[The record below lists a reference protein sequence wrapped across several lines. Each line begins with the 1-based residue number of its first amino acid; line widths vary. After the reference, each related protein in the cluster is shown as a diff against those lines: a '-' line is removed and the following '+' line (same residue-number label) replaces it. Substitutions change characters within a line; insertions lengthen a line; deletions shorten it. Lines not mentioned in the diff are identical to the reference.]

1 MVAFPV
7 TTASPQGRQA
17 AAEPYVLNRPGP
29 VRLDERGQA
38 ILEYA
43 IIVAVIGACLVA
55 ILGLVGRAT
64 QKVYTQTAATVARQ
78 SAVPASFSGP
88 QLGGGGAA
96 LGISAHDPGGPGE
109 PPDSA
114 GADSSDTARP

>member
-1 MVAFPV
+1 
-7 TTASPQGRQA
+7 
-17 AAEPYVLNRPGP
+17 VLNRVSR

-43 IIVAVIGACLVA
+43 IIVAVIGMCLVA

-64 QKVYTQTAATVARQ
+64 QKVYTQTSATVARQ
-78 SAVPASFSGP
+78 GAAPAAYGGAQLGVGGGVLGIPAGHPAVPDS
-88 QLGGGGAA
+88 
-96 LGISAHDPGGPGE
+96 

-114 GADSSDTARP
+114 GADSSAASAARR

>member
-1 MVAFPV
+1 VV
-7 TTASPQGRQA
+7 
-17 AAEPYVLNRPGP
+17 NRLGP

-43 IIVAVIGACLVA
+43 IIVALVGACLVA

-64 QKVYTQTAATVARQ
+64 HNVYTQTTATVARQ
-78 SAVPASFSGP
+78 QGGSPAAYGGA
-88 QLGGGGAA
+88 QLGSGGGIR
-96 LGISAHDPGGPGE
+96 GISVGNPGSPDA

-114 GADSSDTARP
+114 SADSSGSAADQR

>member
-1 MVAFPV
+1 M
-7 TTASPQGRQA
+7 
-17 AAEPYVLNRPGP
+17 LNRSSP

-43 IIVAVIGACLVA
+43 IIVAIIGACLVV

-64 QKVYTQTAATVARQ
+64 QKVYSQTSVTVAHQ
-78 SAVPASFSGP
+78 GVAPASYGGGP
-88 QLGGGGAA
+88 QLGGGGGL
-96 LGISAHDPGGPGE
+96 LGIPAGRPSVPDA

-114 GADSSDTARP
+114 GADSSSASAASR